1 MEAILLINNETL
13 VCLFSG
19 KIEELGS
26 EFSKCIE
33 FGEEKSNSIILHTLE
48 KREKQNIS

>member
-1 MEAILLINNETL
+1 MKR
-13 VCLFSG
+13 LFAYFRDR

-33 FGEEKSNSIILHTLE
+33 FGEKEKATVLYYSR